1 MDQVTLHAEVRTE
14 KGSRATRRLRRS
26 GQVPAVVY
34 GRGLDPL
41 SVIVDEKALFAA
53 LHTEAGFNALIS
65 VDIDGDDS
73 ELFAVAR
80 EIQRDPV
87 RDDITHLDLIKVS
100 LDEEIESEVP
110 VHYEGTPDAVR
121 EEGALIETIET
132 TVLVSSLPT
141 AVPSSISVDIG
152 HLEIGDTVT
161 LADLPAIEGVTY
173 VDEEDRPLLT
183 VLAPRMP
190 EEEEVE
196 VDAELLEGE
205 ELPEDADS
213 EAEGD
218 DSGGDEDEG

>member
-1 MDQVTLHAEVRTE
+1 MDQVTLHADVRTE

-26 GQVPAVVY
+26 GRVPAVVY
-34 GRGLDPL
+34 GRDLAPVSVLLDKK
-41 SVIVDEKALFAA
+41 DLFAA

-65 VDIDGDDS
+65 VDIEG
-73 ELFAVAR
+73 EKGEIFAVAR

-87 RDDITHLDLIKVS
+87 RDDITHVDLIRVS

-110 VHYEGTPDAVR
+110 VDYVGTPAAVR
-121 EEGALIETIET
+121 DEGALLETIEN

-141 AVPSSISVDIG
+141 AVPSSIEVDIS

-161 LADLPAIEGVTY
+161 LSDLPAIEGVTY
-173 VDEEDRPLLT
+173 VDEEDRPLVTL
-183 VLAPRMP
+183 LAPRMP

-205 ELPEDADS
+205 EGAEDAEGEADEDAD
-213 EAEGD
+213 GD
-218 DSGGDEDEG
+218 DEG